1 MTRKARNQHVAVS
14 FDGLTDAVTN
24 LTGAIILLVVLVLGI
39 TAEAP
44 PQPSEGEAVAE
55 GAADRTVESLL
66 QRAQAMRLAIRGIED
81 AIRQRQQELPELER
95 RLGEIPAERPV
106 VVLCHSGSRSALA
119 TQELIKAGR
128 PQVANLRGGL
138 RAWQREGLP
147 LEHNSPNPS

>member
-1 MTRKARNQHVAVS
+1 VDVRSAEEFNGP
-14 FDGLTDAVTN
+14 DGRIP
-24 LTGAIILLVVLVLGI
+24 G
-39 TAEAP
+39 
-44 PQPSEGEAVAE
+44 
-55 GAADRTVESLL
+55 SLL
-66 QRAQAMRLAIRGIED
+66 IP
-81 AIRQRQQELPELER
+81 LPELER